1 MCNDGMPQVNSNG
14 LTLPDKGA
22 RKPILIAVPNTIDSG
37 GIDLYQFP
45 SESRAA
51 IINADRNIT
60 TGMVMAL
67 AILAET
73 TRIQV
78 AAGYESGHTMVFV
91 QTDPGASFMRLYC
104 ANPHSQ
110 PVLSLALSH
119 SGDYYLTS
127 SADAIIAK
135 HPFPSVRGVWKTD
148 LKPLKVCQTKHAGQ
162 QGLQIRSDDRIF
174 STAGWDARIRVYS
187 AKTMKE
193 LAVLSW
199 HKTGCYATA
208 FAQTDLGVLA
218 PAPAPPPG
226 IKQKEPELVSD
237 STLSAEREHE
247 GELALTKQQSSSS
260 VVTSI
265 QQRREEQA
273 QNTHWIA
280 AGSKD
285 GKVSLWDIY

>member
-1 MCNDGMPQVNSNG
+1 
-14 LTLPDKGA
+14 
-22 RKPILIAVPNTIDSG
+22 
-37 GIDLYQFP
+37 
-45 SESRAA
+45 
-51 IINADRNIT
+51 
-60 TGMVMAL
+60 
-67 AILAET
+67 
-73 TRIQV
+73 
-78 AAGYESGHTMVFV
+78 
-91 QTDPGASFMRLYC
+91 
-104 ANPHSQ
+104 
-110 PVLSLALSH
+110 
-119 SGDYYLTS
+119 
-127 SADAIIAK
+127 
-135 HPFPSVRGVWKTD
+135 
-148 LKPLKVCQTKHAGQ
+148 
-162 QGLQIRSDDRIF
+162 
-174 STAGWDARIRVYS
+174 
-187 AKTMKE
+187 MKE

-218 PAPAPPPG
+218 PAPG

>member
-1 MCNDGMPQVNSNG
+1 
-14 LTLPDKGA
+14 
-22 RKPILIAVPNTIDSG
+22 
-37 GIDLYQFP
+37 
-45 SESRAA
+45 
-51 IINADRNIT
+51 
-60 TGMVMAL
+60 MAL

-91 QTDPGASFMRLYC
+91 QTDPGASFTRLYC
-104 ANPHSQ
+104 ANPHRQ
-110 PVLSLALSH
+110 PGPRPRPPKYSRCYVLIYLFSVLSLALSH
-119 SGDYYLTS
+119 SRDYYLTS

-135 HPFPSVRGVWKTD
+135 HPFPFVKGVWKTE
-148 LKPLKVCQTKHAGQ
+148 LKPLKICQTKHAGQ
-162 QGLQIRSDDRIF
+162 QGLQIRSDNRIF

-208 FAQTDLGVLA
+208 FAQTGLVGSA
-218 PAPAPPPG
+218 PAPQ
-226 IKQKEPELVSD
+226 IEQTEPELVSD
-237 STLSAEREHE
+237 PTPSAEREH
-247 GELALTKQQSSSS
+247 GAELALTKQQSS

-265 QQRREEQA
+265 QQRREEKA
-273 QNTHWIA
+273 QTTHWLA

>member
-1 MCNDGMPQVNSNG
+1 
-14 LTLPDKGA
+14 
-22 RKPILIAVPNTIDSG
+22 
-37 GIDLYQFP
+37 
-45 SESRAA
+45 
-51 IINADRNIT
+51 
-60 TGMVMAL
+60 MAL

-91 QTDPGASFMRLYC
+91 QTDPGASFTRLYC

-110 PVLSLALSH
+110 PGPSALRAHNYSPCYLLILCLVLSLALSH

-135 HPFPSVRGVWKTD
+135 HPFPFVKGVWKTE

-174 STAGWDARIRVYS
+174 SSAGWDTRIRVYS
-187 AKTMKE
+187 TKTMKE

-208 FAQTDLGVLA
+208 FAQTDLVVLA
-218 PAPAPPPG
+218 SAPR
-226 IKQKEPELVSD
+226 IEQTESELISD
-237 STLSAEREHE
+237 PTFSTERER
-247 GELALTKQQSSSS
+247 GRLALTRQNSL

-265 QQRREEQA
+265 QQQREEKA
-273 QNTHWIA
+273 QTTHWLA

>member
-1 MCNDGMPQVNSNG
+1 
-14 LTLPDKGA
+14 
-22 RKPILIAVPNTIDSG
+22 
-37 GIDLYQFP
+37 
-45 SESRAA
+45 
-51 IINADRNIT
+51 
-60 TGMVMAL
+60 MAL

-91 QTDPGASFMRLYC
+91 QTDPGASFTRLYC
-104 ANPHSQ
+104 ANPHTQ
-110 PVLSLALSH
+110 PGPSALRVYKYSCCYMLIYFLVLSLTLSH
-119 SGDYYLTS
+119 SREYYLTS

-135 HPFPSVRGVWKTD
+135 HPFPFIKGVWKTE
-148 LKPLKVCQTKHAGQ
+148 LKPLKTCQTKHAGQ

-199 HKTGCYATA
+199 HKTGCYTTA
-208 FAQTDLGVLA
+208 FAQTDLIG
-218 PAPAPPPG
+218 PAPVPR
-226 IKQKEPELVSD
+226 IEPTKSDLASEL
-237 STLSAEREHE
+237 TPSAE
-247 GELALTKQQSSSS
+247 GERGVGLALTKQRSSE
-260 VVTSI
+260 VMSI
-265 QQRREEQA
+265 QQRREEKA
-273 QNTHWIA
+273 KTTHWLA

>member
-1 MCNDGMPQVNSNG
+1 
-14 LTLPDKGA
+14 
-22 RKPILIAVPNTIDSG
+22 
-37 GIDLYQFP
+37 
-45 SESRAA
+45 
-51 IINADRNIT
+51 
-60 TGMVMAL
+60 MAL

-110 PVLSLALSH
+110 PGPSPLRPQKYRFCVVLIFFLVLSLALSH
-119 SGDYYLTS
+119 SGDYYITS

-135 HPFPSVRGVWKTD
+135 HPFPSVRGVWKTE
-148 LKPLKVCQTKHAGQ
+148 LKPLKACQTKHAGQ

-208 FAQTDLGVLA
+208 FAQTNLFFLALA
-218 PAPAPPPG
+218 PR
-226 IKQKEPELVSD
+226 IKQKESELVSE
-237 STLSAEREHE
+237 STLSAKREHE
-247 GELALTKQQSSSS
+247 GKLALTKQQSS

-273 QNTHWIA
+273 QNTHWLA